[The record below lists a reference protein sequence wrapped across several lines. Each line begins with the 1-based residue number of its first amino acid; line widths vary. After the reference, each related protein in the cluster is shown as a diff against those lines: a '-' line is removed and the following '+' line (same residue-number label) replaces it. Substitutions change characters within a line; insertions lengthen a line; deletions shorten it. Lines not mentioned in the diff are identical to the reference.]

1 MTGPVGILIAT
12 AFATAMLATAT
23 PAAAQIS
30 QPPAAKPEMNESC
43 PGLIARNR
51 PRATPASLR
60 LALNA
65 DEIRVNYI
73 GHSTFMIES
82 PAEGPHSSDFTSSAK
97 SLFPSRARTHMAPR
111 CLTAQPS

>member
-1 MTGPVGILIAT
+1 MTRPVGILIAT

-73 GHSTFMIES
+73 GHSTFMIEKS
-82 PAEGPHSSDFTSSAK
+82 RRRSAFERFYVKRQK
-97 SLFPSRARTHMAPR
+97 SLSI
-111 CLTAQPS
+111 